1 MGQILLKTKTS
12 GTTLVS
18 NTFIDE
24 YLTKINEVQVKIY
37 LYLLRCLG
45 DSMPVDVPMIA
56 DKFNYSEK
64 DILRALGYLAREGL
78 LSVDY
83 DNEMN
88 IVGICVNDCR
98 TCSAVEAV
106 PSANAAAVQ
115 DNTTK
120 FYSADQISSFKSSPD
135 IQQVIFV
142 AQQLFVR
149 TMNPKDLNT
158 LLYVHEHLGFSA
170 QLLEYLVEYCADCKK
185 TSMAYLE
192 KVAIAWAQD
201 GITTVEAAKARKG
214 ASPYMKQGYSILKEL
229 GVSGRSLTNS
239 DLEYINKWFDEYHL
253 SLDIILEGCRRTIVA
268 ISKPSM
274 PYLDSILSKWHSAEV
289 HTFEDIARLD
299 ENHKANNASIPK
311 TSRQPASR
319 NKFCNFDESGTD
331 YDALAQKLIEQQNT

>member
-12 GTTLVS
+12 GATLVS

-24 YLTKINEVQVKIY
+24 YLTEINEVQVKIY

-45 DSMPVDVPMIA
+45 DSMPVDVPIIA

-64 DILRALGYLAREGL
+64 DVLRALGYLARAGL

-98 TCSAVEAV
+98 THSSAESIHTDSVKSV
-106 PSANAAAVQ
+106 P

-120 FYSADQISSFKSSPD
+120 FYSADQINSFKNSPD

-158 LLYVHEHLGFSA
+158 LLYVHEHLNFSA
-170 QLLEYLVEYCADCKK
+170 ELLEYLVEYCADCKK

-192 KVAIAWAQD
+192 KVALAWAKD
-201 GITTVEAAKARKG
+201 GITTVEDAKARKN
-214 ASPYMKQGYSILKEL
+214 ASPYTKQGYAILKEL
-229 GVSGRSLTNS
+229 GVSGRSLTTS
-239 DLEYINKWFDEYHL
+239 DLDYINKWFDEYHL
-253 SLDIILEGCRRTIVA
+253 SLDIILEGCRRTIVT

-274 PYLDSILSKWHSAEV
+274 PYVDSILSKWHDSEV
-289 HTFEDIARLD
+289 KTFEDIARLD
-299 ENHKANNASIPK
+299 ENHKASSSNTVKPAKPA
-311 TSRQPASR
+311 ASR
-319 NKFCNFDESGTD
+319 NRFSNFDESGAD
-331 YDALAQKLIEQQNT
+331 YDILARKLIEQQ